1 MSYRTA
7 ARSTSPPGPR
17 GPGLALGLGWVLAEP
32 RLFPRWR
39 ERYGEVFMLHSTG
52 FAPPLV
58 VVADPAEAKR
68 IFTGDPATLRA
79 GDANGGP
86 LRQLVGER
94 SLLLLD
100 EQRHL
105 HRRKLMLPP
114 LHGERMRLYGKLMRE
129 TTDAEIDRW
138 PLHRAFPLHPPM
150 QRITLRIILRAV
162 FGIDRDEQAL
172 ARLERIFV
180 RYSNQGM
187 QPWMLLMAQRELPPY
202 GPWRS
207 FLRTRALLDELLLEE
222 IDRRTRDPELQTRED
237 ILSLLIR
244 ARDEDGRGL
253 VPAELR
259 DQLMTLLIAGHETTA
274 TALAWSIERL
284 LRNPQVMRRL
294 RTELAEGREEH
305 LGHVVQESLR
315 SRPVL
320 PFALRYATE
329 PLAVGDYTAPAGS
342 LIAVSI
348 NLIHQRPDLYPQP
361 DVFRPERFEDAQTES
376 FAWLPFGGGLRRCI
390 GAAFATY
397 EMRIVLRR
405 LLERCELHA
414 PDPRPE
420 RPRRRGVTFVPSHGT
435 RVVLDG
441 RAPAPTRAPAQPPAQ
456 TRDGDGAGDVDG
468 VRGARLAREPPGRRA
483 S

>member
-7 ARSTSPPGPR
+7 SRSASPPGPR
-17 GPGLALGLGWVLAEP
+17 GPGLALGLGWLLAEP

-39 ERYGEVFMLHSTG
+39 ARYGDVFMLHSTG

-68 IFTGDPATLRA
+68 IFAGDPATLRA

-86 LRQLVGER
+86 LRQLVGDQ

-100 EQRHL
+100 ERRHL
-105 HRRKLMLPP
+105 HRRKLMLP
-114 LHGERMRLYGKLMRE
+114 LFHGERMRVYGELMRE

-138 PLHRAFPLHPPM
+138 PLHRAFPLHPSM
-150 QRITLRIILRAV
+150 QRITLRIILHAV

-172 ARLERIFV
+172 ARLERLFV

-187 QPWMLLMAQRELPPY
+187 RPWMLLMAQREELPRH
-202 GPWRS
+202 GPWRP
-207 FLRTRALLDELLLEE
+207 FLRTRAQVDELLREE
-222 IDRRTRDPELQTRED
+222 IDKRTRDPGLQARED
-237 ILSLLIR
+237 ILSLLTQT
-244 ARDEDGRGL
+244 RDEDGQGL
-253 VPAELR
+253 SLAELR

-294 RTELAEGREEH
+294 RMELAEDSEEY

-329 PLAVGDYTAPAGS
+329 PVPVGDYIAPANS
-342 LIAVSI
+342 LIAVSLS
-348 NLIHQRPDLYPQP
+348 LIHQRPDLYPQP
-361 DVFRPERFEDAQTES
+361 GAFRPERFENGQTES
-376 FAWLPFGGGLRRCI
+376 FAWLPFGGGLRRCL

-405 LLERCELHA
+405 MLERCELHA

-420 RPRRRGVTFVPSHGT
+420 RPRRRAVTFVPSHGT
-435 RVVLDG
+435 RVVLQ
-441 RAPAPTRAPAQPPAQ
+441 RRTTASSASIAAVSASLT
-456 TRDGDGAGDVDG
+456 
-468 VRGARLAREPPGRRA
+468 ARSAIRP
-483 S
+483 